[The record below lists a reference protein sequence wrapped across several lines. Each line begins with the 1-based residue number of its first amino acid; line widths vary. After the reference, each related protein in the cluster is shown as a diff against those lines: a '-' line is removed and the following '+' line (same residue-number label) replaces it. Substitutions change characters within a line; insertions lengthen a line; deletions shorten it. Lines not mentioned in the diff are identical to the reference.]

1 MDEQKKLPQNQPQ
14 NPGSVVREIE
24 RPVSDYATEKTP
36 QISEELKSIGIES
49 SSENPKVDKANE
61 QIGVKVSLESTPVPT
76 QPNSNL
82 VIPKQI
88 KELESET
95 KDYNDTDSGK
105 AQIKVRIR
113 QLERELSEL
122 GKAA

>member
-49 SSENPKVDKANE
+49 SSDNPQVDKANE
-61 QIGVKVSLESTPVPT
+61 QMGVKPSLESVIVPT
-76 QPNSNL
+76 TPNSSL
-82 VIPKQI
+82 VLPKAI
-88 KELESET
+88 ELKKEA
-95 KDYNDTDSGK
+95 KDFKPVDSRLWEIEK
-105 AQIKVRIR
+105 EI
-113 QLERELSEL
+113 RELSKVQK
-122 GKAA
+122 KAA